1 MDKKIIAILLSK
13 FCLSGFMLLFIAQSR
28 FVLFQWV
35 RDIRIDKRNNQMF
48 AMHGNGIIVVNFK
61 VSLTALSFLFIY

>member
-1 MDKKIIAILLSK
+1 
-13 FCLSGFMLLFIAQSR
+13 MLLFIALNI

-35 RDIRIDKRNNQMF
+35 RDIRIDKKNNQMF

-61 VSLTALSFLFIY
+61 VSISAKSFLFIY